1 MESFRYRETIKS
13 ERLWGILLAL
23 YCACLIISNVLAS
36 KVFAL
41 GPFTLPCGVILFPVV
56 YILNDVLA
64 EVYPLAK
71 VRKGIFMGFG
81 LNLLAVICFEIAVI
95 LPGYGDNIFGQLL
108 GSSWR
113 VLLASFVAY
122 LVGSSI
128 NAQIMNHMHTRD
140 GEKRLFWRCVA
151 STLIG
156 ETLDAFLFCTIAFVG
171 LMPMKVLFIMVASQ
185 AVIKTL
191 YEIVVFP
198 ATRKVIQKVKTDLA

>member
-1 MESFRYRETIKS
+1 MKPYSYKESIKS
-13 ERLWGILLAL
+13 EHLWGILLAL

-41 GPFTLPCGVILFPVV
+41 GPLTLPCGVILFPVV

-71 VRKGIFMGFG
+71 VRKGIFIGFG
-81 LNLLAVICFEIAVI
+81 LNLLAVVCFEIAVI

-113 VLLASFVAY
+113 VLLASFAAY
-122 LVGSSI
+122 LVGSSV

-140 GEKRLFWRCVA
+140 GEKFLFWRCVA
-151 STLIG
+151 STVIG
-156 ETLDAFLFCTIAFVG
+156 ESIDALIFCSIAFAG
-171 LMPMKVLFIMVASQ
+171 LMPIKVLVIMIASQ
-185 AVIKTL
+185 AAIKTL
-191 YEIVVFP
+191 YEILVFP
-198 ATRKVIQKVKTDLA
+198 ATRKIIQKVKTTLA